1 MHAYMLTETVMTC
14 DQHCNAVVLTKISWL
29 LTADNCHF
37 RSLDRTWS
45 NRSIHLIGRLPS
57 TYHPRVLHSHMFY
70 LIILIT
76 CNLGIAVSIKLV
88 VCLTSKCPLLPS
100 SIHAILL
107 DVTGGTTRR
116 KGATAICVVHL
127 CLPRHWGQVKLKF
140 RNSPLYTYV
149 SPNFGNPPM

>member
-45 NRSIHLIGRLPS
+45 NRGIHLIGRLPS
-57 TYHPRVLHSHMFY
+57 SYHPRVLHTHMFH
-70 LIILIT
+70 LIT
-76 CNLGIAVSIKLV
+76 LTSCNLGIAVSIKLV

-127 CLPRHWGQVKLKF
+127 CLL
-140 RNSPLYTYV
+140 PLGA
-149 SPNFGNPPM
+149 S

>member
-1 MHAYMLTETVMTC
+1 MHAYMVTETVMTC

-45 NRSIHLIGRLPS
+45 NRGIHLIGRLPS

-70 LIILIT
+70 LIILID

-107 DVTGGTTRR
+107 DVTGGATRR

-127 CLPRHWGQVKLKF
+127 CLPP
-140 RNSPLYTYV
+140 PLGASYIAI
-149 SPNFGNPPM
+149 

>member
-1 MHAYMLTETVMTC
+1 MTST
-14 DQHCNAVVLTKISWL
+14 AVFLTKISL
-29 LTADNCHF
+29 LLSAVNCLF

-45 NRSIHLIGRLPS
+45 NRGNHLIGRLPS
-57 TYHPRVLHSHMFY
+57 SYHPRVLHTHMFH
-70 LIILIT
+70 LIILII
-76 CNLGIAVSIKLV
+76 CNLGISVFVKLV
-88 VCLTSKCPLLPS
+88 VCGIPKCPRLPS
-100 SIHAILL
+100 SIHAVLL